1 MSSEKSIA
9 AELLK
14 LSLYSRLLAFFQFT
28 PWIILGMVL
37 VFIVVF
43 YINFDT
49 YESRKQVQ
57 ETDNAYVYYDRV
69 VIKSKVNGYV
79 KSVDFTDFQTMQQG
93 ESILRIQDDEYRFQM
108 ERARA
113 DRDRAQASL
122 DNLDVEIALQ
132 EAMLEQARAAA
143 ESAAARLELAM
154 RDNERVQTLVRSNAV
169 SRREADT
176 AEITFRTASN
186 SHQESLFGVHVQ
198 EQQLLLKV
206 SERSLRTADL
216 AASEAALNQARLNLG
231 YTRITAPKSGRIGT
245 CKINKGDFVTAG
257 TEVASLIMDTAPYII
272 ANYKETQLARIRPG
286 QPVEICVDTFP
297 DTVLRGRVDTISP
310 ATGATYSLLPKDNT
324 SGNFTKVVQRVPV
337 KILFEPDQKLV
348 QNIRSGMSVITRI
361 DTGKG
366 DEPAPAPQAEVRK
379 KLPQQKGQPE
389 KQKEIEMMTE

>member
-14 LSLYSRLLAFFQFT
+14 LSLYSRLLTFFQFT

-49 YESRKQVQ
+49 YESHKQVQ

-79 KSVDFTDFQTMQQG
+79 ESVDFTDFQTMKQG
-93 ESILRIQDDEYRFQM
+93 ESILRIQDM
-108 ERARA
+108 EKARA
-113 DRDRAQASL
+113 DKDRAQATL
-122 DNLDVEIALQ
+122 NNLDVEIALQ
-132 EAMLEQARAAA
+132 KAMLEQAKAAA
-143 ESAAARLELAM
+143 KSAAARLELAM
-154 RDNERVQTLVRSNAV
+154 RENERVQNLLKGNAV
-169 SRREADT
+169 SKREADI
-176 AEITFRTASN
+176 AEINFRTAQN
-186 SHQESLFGVHVQ
+186 NHQESLSGVHVQ

-216 AASEAALNQARLNLG
+216 SASEAALNQARLNLG

-361 DTGKG
+361 DTGEG

>member
-1 MSSEKSIA
+1 M
-9 AELLK
+9 K
-14 LSLYSRLLAFFQFT
+14 LSLYSRLLAVFQFT

-79 KSVDFTDFQTMQQG
+79 ESVDFTDFQTLQQG
-93 ESILRIQDDEYRFQM
+93 ESIIRIQDDEYRFLM
-108 ERARA
+108 EKARA
-113 DRDRAQASL
+113 DKDRAQATL
-122 DNLDVEIALQ
+122 NNLDVEIALQ
-132 EAMLEQARAAA
+132 KAMLEQAKAAA
-143 ESAAARLELAM
+143 KSAAARLELAM
-154 RDNERVQTLVRSNAV
+154 RENERVQNLLKGNAV
-169 SRREADT
+169 SKREADI
-176 AEITFRTASN
+176 AEINFRTAQN
-186 SHQESLFGVHVQ
+186 NHQESLSGVHVQ
-198 EQQLLLKV
+198 EQQLLLKI

-216 AASEAALNQARLNLG
+216 AASEATLNQARLNLG

-337 KILFEPDQKLV
+337 KILFEPDQELV
-348 QNIRSGMSVITRI
+348 QKVRSGMSVITRI
-361 DTGKG
+361 DTGENE
-366 DEPAPAPQAEVRK
+366 EPATAPQAERQK
-379 KLPQQKGQPE
+379 KLPLQKEQPE
-389 KQKEIEMMTE
+389 KQKEIGMVTK